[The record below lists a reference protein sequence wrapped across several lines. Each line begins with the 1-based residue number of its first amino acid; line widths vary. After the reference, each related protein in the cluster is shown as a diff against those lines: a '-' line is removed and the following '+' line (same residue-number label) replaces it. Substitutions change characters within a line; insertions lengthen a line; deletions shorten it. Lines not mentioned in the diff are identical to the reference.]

1 MVFRMIVRFVSHDGE
16 GSDAIRMDAEQDA
29 IAIIQGDAQQS
40 PVSFHPL
47 TEKWAVLFCGG
58 NVVNDMAGLVD
69 ELG

>member
-16 GSDAIRMDAEQDA
+16 GGDAIRMDAEQDA

-47 TEKWAVLFCGG
+47 SQERAVISSSC
-58 NVVNDMAGLVD
+58 NVLDDMSSFVD
-69 ELG
+69 